1 MPRLQC
7 PDQRGDT
14 GDNRDHCEREGDR
27 DQYRVHLE
35 ERRGLALSILRPRIT
50 RDPLVELGPDDH
62 VEGSIDE
69 KQNRKRNHLTSVGV
83 REVMYQKPLA
93 VLLVSVSTMGTM
105 TDASP
110 EGAVSDGSPRWERA
124 ADLFAD
130 WRGGDARAIDDLVRL
145 MTPVLWHV
153 VRAYR
158 LERALAEDVVQ
169 STWLALVRSAESI
182 ADSRAIFSWLTI
194 TARREAWRVG
204 KNHGRADATSDE
216 HLEQLLPPQ
225 ESTETL
231 VAASDE
237 SSRLWAA
244 VQTLT
249 ERCQRLL
256 RVIAF
261 DERPDYAKI
270 ATDLE
275 MPIGSIGP
283 TRNRCLAKLRTAL
296 VDTGFND
303 PGFNETAFRSTEGG
317 EHEQP

>member
-1 MPRLQC
+1 
-7 PDQRGDT
+7 
-14 GDNRDHCEREGDR
+14 
-27 DQYRVHLE
+27 
-35 ERRGLALSILRPRIT
+35 
-50 RDPLVELGPDDH
+50 
-62 VEGSIDE
+62 
-69 KQNRKRNHLTSVGV
+69 
-83 REVMYQKPLA
+83 MYQKALA

-110 EGAVSDGSPRWERA
+110 EGAVSDDSPRWERA

-130 WRGGDARAIDDLVRL
+130 WRGGDSRAIDDLVRL

-169 STWLALVRSAESI
+169 STWLALVRSAGSI
-182 ADSRAIFSWLTI
+182 ADSRAVFSWLTI

-216 HLEQLLPPQ
+216 HLEQLLPPEQ
-225 ESTETL
+225 STEAQ

-244 VQTLT
+244 VQTLA

-270 ATDLE
+270 AADLE

-296 VDTGFND
+296 ADSGFD
-303 PGFNETAFRSTEGG
+303 DRGFRTTEGG
-317 EHEQP
+317 AHERP

>member
-1 MPRLQC
+1 MSRARHPR
-7 PDQRGDT
+7 T
-14 GDNRDHCEREGDR
+14 
-27 DQYRVHLE
+27 
-35 ERRGLALSILRPRIT
+35 
-50 RDPLVELGPDDH
+50 
-62 VEGSIDE
+62 
-69 KQNRKRNHLTSVGV
+69 
-83 REVMYQKPLA
+83 VMYQKALA

-105 TDASP
+105 TNTSAED
-110 EGAVSDGSPRWERA
+110 AVSDDSPRWERA

-130 WRGGDARAIDDLVRL
+130 WRGGDSRAMDDLVRL

-158 LERALAEDVVQ
+158 LERTLAEDVVQ
-169 STWLALVRSAESI
+169 SAWLALVRSAESI
-182 ADSRAIFSWLTI
+182 SDPRAIFSWLTI

-204 KNHGRADATSDE
+204 KTHGRADATSDE

-225 ESTETL
+225 ESTEAQ

-244 VQTLT
+244 VQTLA

-270 ATDLE
+270 AADLE
-275 MPIGSIGP
+275 MAIGSIGP
-283 TRNRCLAKLRTAL
+283 TRQRCLTKLRAAL
-296 VDTGFND
+296 ASAGFHDTGFGD
-303 PGFNETAFRSTEGG
+303 AGFHSTAQEGSSD
-317 EHEQP
+317 ERF